1 VDKKMR
7 HEAEA
12 IGGLE
17 LDSALWETLSGLSS
31 EEVGERALCAY
42 DSDRSCYIIEVLDD
56 MFQVFPGRRTIE
68 RVGERTADLWI
79 ELRLMILQYLNDA
92 VSIPL
97 TGRWVTEKELKN
109 GEMFFRGV
117 HSLETVKR
125 PLEER
130 FGNRPE
136 AFRSAGES
144 LGGRPVG
151 LGDVGM
157 RLQPLPRVPV
167 AFVLWVADD
176 EFPAA
181 LNILFDSTVENHL
194 ALDTLWG
201 MIRVVTR
208 RLLST

>member
-1 VDKKMR
+1 MNQGMR

-12 IGGLE
+12 IEGLK
-17 LDSALWETLSGLSS
+17 LDDTLWEALSS
-31 EEVGERALCAY
+31 LSPEGVSQRALCEYNSKRLCY
-42 DSDRSCYIIEVLDD
+42 DIEVLNE
-56 MFQVFPGRRTIE
+56 MFHVFPGTRTFE
-68 RVGERTADLWI
+68 KASDRTGALAI
-79 ELRLMILQYLNDA
+79 ELRLMILQYLIDA
-92 VSIPL
+92 KPIPL
-97 TGRWVTEKELKN
+97 TGKWVTEKELTN

-117 HSLETVKR
+117 HSLEKVKKT
-125 PLEER
+125 LEER

-136 AFRSAGES
+136 TFRSVGES
-144 LGGRPVG
+144 LGGRPTN

-157 RLQPLPRVPV
+157 RFQVLPRVPV

-181 LNILFDSTVENHL
+181 LNILFDSTVERHL